1 MKVWKVIFAALVIFS
16 AGVVTGRLTFQLDLL
31 TPPPPERSARN
42 SQRSRQRPELIDRME
57 KELKLSP
64 EQRERIDVILKE
76 SRERMKRLW
85 ESVSPQADE
94 EFKRV
99 HAQIGA
105 ELTPEQA
112 AKNEELF
119 KPPNSKRRRVE
130 PDHKHPAPAPP
141 AESTPPP
148 VQP

>member
-1 MKVWKVIFAALVIFS
+1 VKVWKVILAALVIFS

-31 TPPPPERSARN
+31 TPPPPERSTRN
-42 SQRSRQRPELIDRME
+42 FQRSRQRPELIDRME
-57 KELKLSP
+57 KELSLTP
-64 EQRERIDVILKE
+64 EQRERIKVILKD
-76 SRERMKRLW
+76 SRDRMKRLW

-99 HAQIGA
+99 HTEIMA

-119 KPPNSKRRRVE
+119 KPPNSKHRRGE
-130 PDHKHPAPAPP
+130 PDHKPSTPP
-141 AESTPPP
+141 ESTPPP